1 MIRIRYLTMML
12 MLLLGSIGI
21 WAQEDTFNPV
31 NPPEPEQPAMRL
43 TLRVNPSEAGS
54 ASGSGLYSPG
64 KKVSINTY
72 GNTAFRFVN
81 WTNANGQIVST
92 EKNFSYTK
100 QEGHEALT
108 ANYVFDPDSPAD
120 PAEPS
125 TIMYY
130 KLALVATEGG
140 SVYGG
145 GSYLAGKQVTLQAHP
160 EADFNFDGW
169 YDTEGNI
176 ISKDATYSYTTT
188 AKHVMLTGRFVFN
201 PENPAEPSEPVLSRT
216 ITATATDGG
225 TTNFSSQRVLIG
237 STVSIQAYSNS
248 GYTFLGWYLNGELYS
263 NLTYFSYTVT
273 EDKVQNFEARW
284 EFNPASPSEPGMPT
298 TTKDAFFLMNKV
310 TKPGAVVQYP
320 IYLSSVRT
328 LKDMTF
334 RLTFPQEL
342 QPDLESIEM
351 SERATGYTVSCN
363 EENDTTYLLSFIGG
377 EVPAGNAA
385 VIVLSVPVPDNIITG
400 RGYPIKINQV
410 TVTEEDGNII
420 TASTRNGRIS
430 VYNNGDA
437 NIDGEVG
444 MPDVMYIVNYIL
456 GNPAEDFN
464 AEFADVNND
473 GEVGMPDVMYIVN
486 YILNGKFPE

>member
-1 MIRIRYLTMML
+1 MIRIRYLTML
-12 MLLLGSIGI
+12 MLLLSSIGI
-21 WAQEDTFNPV
+21 WAQDDTFNPV

-64 KKVSINTY
+64 KKVSLNTY

-81 WTNANGQIVST
+81 WTNAEGEIVST
-92 EKNFSYTK
+92 TKSFSYIK
-100 QEGHEALT
+100 QEGHETLT

-125 TIMYY
+125 TIMFY

-140 SVYGG
+140 RVYGG
-145 GSYLAGKQVTLQAHP
+145 GSYLANKQVTLQAYP
-160 EADFNFDGW
+160 ETDFYFDGW

-201 PENPAEPSEPVLSRT
+201 PGNPIEPSEPVLSRT
-216 ITATATDGG
+216 ITASATDGG

-237 STVSIQAYSNS
+237 SSITIYAYSNS
-248 GYTFLGWYLNGELYS
+248 GYTLSGWYLNGELYS
-263 NLTYFSYTVT
+263 QLMQFSYTVT
-273 EDKVQNFEARW
+273 DEAVQNFEARW
-284 EFNPASPSEPGMPT
+284 EFNPDSPSEPSTPP

-310 TKPGAVVQYP
+310 TKPGAVVKYP

-334 RLTFPQEL
+334 QLTFPEEL
-342 QPDLESIEM
+342 PPDLKSVGM
-351 SERATGYTVSCN
+351 SERATGYTVSCKAV
-363 EENDTTYLLSFIGG
+363 NDTTYILSFIGG

-385 VIVLSVPVPDNIITG
+385 VIVFTVPIPDNIITG
-400 RGYPIKINQV
+400 KGYPIKINQV
-410 TVTEEDGNII
+410 TVTDSDNNII

-430 VYNNGDA
+430 VYHNGDA
-437 NIDGEVG
+437 NCDGVVNADDATSVTSIILDAEEVTE
-444 MPDVMYIVNYIL
+444 V
-456 GNPAEDFN
+456 
-464 AEFADVNND
+464 ADANND
-473 GEVGMPDVMYIVN
+473 GEVNLPDIMFILN
-486 YILNGKFPE
+486 YVKNGKFPNE